1 MGGQGRAEAG
11 RGARGTQG
19 LPEPAGSGEGGGG
32 ETESDRA
39 TDRWEQL
46 DSWRLGDR
54 HAERGR
60 ESQGKERERRERE
73 KQPRAPFLQTPS
85 PLSEGSGWGIE

>member
-1 MGGQGRAEAG
+1 MGGQGRAG
-11 RGARGTQG
+11 PRDYPSRLARGM
-19 LPEPAGSGEGGGG
+19 GGGG

-60 ESQGKERERRERE
+60 ESQGKERDRRERE
-73 KQPRAPFLQTPS
+73 KQPRPPLLQTPS